1 MTRMKESSIDWI
13 GQIPEEWEIV
23 KFKYLFNT
31 SKGLSITKEYL
42 VDEGIPVINYGQIH
56 SSLTKQVQSCDDRLP
71 FVANYYLS
79 KKGVKLNQGD
89 FVFADTSED
98 LEGAGN
104 FSTRLDSTGQL
115 LAGYHTIIARL
126 NDYDEHDFR
135 YFMHLFDSLAIR
147 KQIQNKVSGVKVY
160 SVTQGILNSIFV
172 IIPPKNEQQKIADF
186 LDKKT
191 AQLDKV
197 KALLEEQIQKL
208 KDYRASL
215 IYETVT
221 KGLDKTVP
229 MKDSGIDWIGQV
241 PEGWGV
247 SKLKFILEKGINS
260 IKVGPFG
267 SSLSGDAIRS
277 SGKWVYNQRNVLD
290 NNFTETDFYISE
302 AKCKELK
309 NFSVSSG
316 DILLTTRGTIGRV
329 AIVPKKYCEGIIH
342 PCLMK
347 FKVDSKI
354 VLPEL
359 IKYLFNDI
367 PLVREQLNF
376 LSNSTTIDVIYSYNL
391 KNIIIPIIPIEEQY
405 STLEVLDR
413 QTSDV
418 DSLIKIKQ
426 KHIENINKQRQTLI
440 YDYVTGKRRV

>member
-1 MTRMKESSIDWI
+1 MKESGIDWI
-13 GQIPEEWEIV
+13 GQIPEEWDV
-23 KFKYLFNT
+23 TKLKYVLLISNG
-31 SKGLSITKEYL
+31 KDYKDIE
-42 VDEGIPVINYGQIH
+42 VEEGGYPVIGSGGVFARSRDYMYDGDVVLLGRKGTIDKPLFYSGKFWTVDTMFYSTVLNGNNIKFMYY
-56 SSLTKQVQSCDDRLP
+56 SSLLIPFSYYSTATALPSMTQSDLNNHVLCLP
-71 FVANYYLS
+71 
-79 KKGVKLNQGD
+79 
-89 FVFADTSED
+89 
-98 LEGAGN
+98 
-104 FSTRLDSTGQL
+104 
-115 LAGYHTIIARL
+115 
-126 NDYDEHDFR
+126 
-135 YFMHLFDSLAIR
+135 
-147 KQIQNKVSGVKVY
+147 
-160 SVTQGILNSIFV
+160 SIS
-172 IIPPKNEQQKIADF
+172 EQQKIADF

-221 KGLDKTVP
+221 KGLDKNVP

-241 PEGWGV
+241 PQGWGV
-247 SKLKFILEKGINS
+247 SKLKFILEKGSNS

-347 FKVDSKI
+347 FKVDSRI

-391 KNIIIPIIPIEEQY
+391 KNIIIPTIPIEEQY
-405 STLEVLDR
+405 SILEVLDR

-418 DSLIKIKQ
+418 DALIKIKQ
-426 KHIENINKQRQTLI
+426 KQIENINKQRQTLI

>member
-1 MTRMKESSIDWI
+1 MKESGIDWI
-13 GQIPEEWEIV
+13 GQIPQEWEVI
-23 KFKYLFNT
+23 KFKYLGDV
-31 SKGLSITKEYL
+31 KQGLTYSPSDIVDK
-42 VDEGIPVINYGQIH
+42 DEGILVLR
-56 SSLTKQVQSCDDRLP
+56 S
-71 FVANYYLS
+71 
-79 KKGVKLNQGD
+79 
-89 FVFADTSED
+89 
-98 LEGAGN
+98 GN
-104 FSTRLDSTGQL
+104 
-115 LAGYHTIIARL
+115 
-126 NDYDEHDFR
+126 
-135 YFMHLFDSLAIR
+135 
-147 KQIQNKVSGVKVY
+147 IQNRVLDFTNNVYVKTKVAESIVLRKNDILITARNGSSALIGKNAIIDTDIKATFGAFMMVFRTNKSLIAKFAFYLMNISFNFYRTFFTTSTVNQL
-160 SVTQGILNSIFV
+160 TAAIFNGIEVPLPSIS
-172 IIPPKNEQQKIADF
+172 EQQKIADF

-197 KALLEEQIQKL
+197 KSLLEEQIQKL

-229 MKDSGIDWIGQV
+229 MKDSGINWIGEV

-247 SKLKFILEKGINS
+247 SKLKFILEKGSNS

-391 KNIIIPIIPIEEQY
+391 KNIIIPTIPIAKQY
-405 STLEVLDR
+405 SILEVLDR

-426 KHIENINKQRQTLI
+426 KQIENINKQRQTLI